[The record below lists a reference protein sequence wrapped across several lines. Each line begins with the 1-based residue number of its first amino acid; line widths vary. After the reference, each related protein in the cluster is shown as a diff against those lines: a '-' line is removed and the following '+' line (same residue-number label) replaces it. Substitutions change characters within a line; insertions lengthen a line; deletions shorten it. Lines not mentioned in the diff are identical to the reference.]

1 MEPGGLPRQ
10 TKMFLTVWQIDTVA
24 ETFMF
29 PSLSREF
36 GDICV
41 TELVTPNSQQCFSAR
56 HITLSCSYDAL
67 KYESVFFN
75 SLSGWSLGLSVKW
88 GIKVGVGAVQESSA
102 QVEEGEREKN
112 NPCDPTVALG
122 AAV

>member
-1 MEPGGLPRQ
+1 
-10 TKMFLTVWQIDTVA
+10 
-24 ETFMF
+24 MF

-41 TELVTPNSQQCFSAR
+41 TKLVTPNSQQCFSAR

-67 KYESVFFN
+67 KYESVFF
-75 SLSGWSLGLSVKW
+75 LTAFLAGVWVCLQSGELKWELGQFR
-88 GIKVGVGAVQESSA
+88 GALA

-112 NPCDPTVALG
+112 NPCNPTVALA